1 MTDNPAALFLGQSF
15 EGAAEN
21 LLFKRANRHGAVA
34 GATLNT
40 RRSSPR

>member
-21 LLFKRANRHGAVA
+21 LLFKRANRHGVVA
-34 GATLNT
+34 APPAPA
-40 RRSSPR
+40 RQ